1 MSVHVHYLHP
11 MLFKSTGLT
20 LEFCSFHSAK
30 RKGFEFN
37 LSFQQSYGIY
47 KISHTDYYEDDENSI
62 SCHNLKNCEC
72 EATKEP
78 GEDNHNVLHAV
89 TVEISTTPPLDS
101 TTLSG
106 INKCTNTDT
115 PEAKQGL
122 NGEKSAFSVK
132 TESDINYEETA
143 TFEGPERRLSHEEN
157 QKPDLSDWEWCR
169 SKSER
174 TPRQVR

>member
-1 MSVHVHYLHP
+1 M
-11 MLFKSTGLT
+11 
-20 LEFCSFHSAK
+20 EFCYFHSAK

-37 LSFQQSYGIY
+37 LSFQRSYGIY
-47 KISHTDYYEDDENSI
+47 KISHAEYYEDDENAI
-62 SCHNLKNCEC
+62 SYHNLKNYES

-78 GEDNHNVLHAV
+78 RGDNHNVFNAI

-101 TTLSG
+101 NMLSG
-106 INKCTNTDT
+106 VNKCTNTDI
-115 PEAKQGL
+115 PEAQQGL
-122 NGEKSAFSVK
+122 IEEKSSFPVK
-132 TESDINYEETA
+132 TESEINYEET
-143 TFEGPERRLSHEEN
+143 TSFEGPERRLSHEEN